1 MLLPRAVLVTVA
13 MCAAPLVAVAND
25 VDDDAGGVLIGQ
37 GPLASPMSVAG
48 HDEAICPAPQPAFV
62 SMATTP
68 WTVVLIDG
76 VRVGTTPL
84 FRLPVAPGP
93 HVVDFINEAAGVVG
107 REEIVL
113 QEAEL
118 RKLKLIFV
126 TAQERTEL
134 DESRADAAIDVDEC
148 VTTDGDR
155 ALLSV
160 DVKPW
165 ARVFVDGRLVG
176 STPLFR
182 HPIRPGTHRVR
193 LEGPGG
199 EKTAL
204 RFDAAAAETVKLALR
219 FESPA
224 FAAPSL
230 LRQSDEPP
238 SLVSGAAIP
247 DGPIVVDDR

>member
-1 MLLPRAVLVTVA
+1 

-25 VDDDAGGVLIGQ
+25 VDDDAI
-37 GPLASPMSVAG
+37 
-48 HDEAICPAPQPAFV
+48 EAVCPAPQPAFL

-68 WTVVLIDG
+68 WTVVLVDG

-93 HVVDFINEAAGVVG
+93 HVVDFINEAAGVAS
-107 REEIVL
+107 REEVVL

-126 TAQERTEL
+126 TAQERTAL
-134 DESRADAAIDVDEC
+134 DESRADAAIDDDEC

-182 HPIRPGTHRVR
+182 HPLRPGTHRVR
-193 LEGPGG
+193 LEGPRG
-199 EKTAL
+199 ETTAL

-219 FESPA
+219 FESTASVAPPSHGQHGS
-224 FAAPSL
+224 APSL
-230 LRQSDEPP
+230 VL
-238 SLVSGAAIP
+238 GAAIP

>member
-1 MLLPRAVLVTVA
+1 VLLSRAVLVTVA
-13 MCAAPLVAVAND
+13 TCAAPLVAVAND
-25 VDDDAGGVLIGQ
+25 INDDAAGILVGQ
-37 GPLASPMSVAG
+37 APLALPVSVAG
-48 HDEAICPAPQPAFV
+48 HDEAVCPAPQPAFV

-107 REEIVL
+107 REEVVL

-134 DESRADAAIDVDEC
+134 DESRAAAAVHHDEC

-182 HPIRPGTHRVR
+182 YPIRPGTHHVR

-199 EKTAL
+199 ENTAL

-219 FESPA
+219 FASPA
-224 FAAPSL
+224 FSEPPL
-230 LRQSDEPP
+230 LHQTTETP

-247 DGPIVVDDR
+247 DGPIVVDER